1 MNGNA
6 RAAARQEA
14 YRCVCVRTRPSMRL
28 LQAPR
33 PGKEYMRTDG
43 KIYLPKNIDTD
54 RPMEVSTKD
63 SLMITF
69 HKKVP
74 TAYTV
79 ADVMPQPVA
88 AS

>member
-1 MNGNA
+1 
-6 RAAARQEA
+6 
-14 YRCVCVRTRPSMRL
+14 
-28 LQAPR
+28 
-33 PGKEYMRTDG
+33 MRTDG

-79 ADVMPQPVA
+79 ADMMPQPVA

>member
-1 MNGNA
+1 
-6 RAAARQEA
+6 
-14 YRCVCVRTRPSMRL
+14 
-28 LQAPR
+28 
-33 PGKEYMRTDG
+33 MRTDA

-54 RPMEVSTKD
+54 RPMQVSTKE

-74 TAYTV
+74 TTYTV
-79 ADVMPQPVA
+79 ADIVPQPVA